1 MRKAKSS
8 SPQTLCDNDRKS
20 NTPRGLTAICGK
32 VTNNIYS
39 ITIMKPSIT
48 HLACGISLGISL
60 SLGSI
65 SAIAAPPAQPAA
77 LSAEGQQLQA
87 QYEAMLAGLQAGLSK
102 ALPAVDEARKTALQQ
117 ARAAVAKVTT
127 EARAAKDALGKVAT
141 AKALVDHANG
151 KWLGG
156 AAKGIAAAEAALK
169 KATTDAEREAANKE
183 LAKWQADREAGLK
196 ALAERQAAL
205 ESAKLEE
212 PKLAAVNQAA
222 EDALAK
228 AQAAELD
235 AATVALK
242 DVESFLSSDKLD
254 AKLVLCAV
262 LVNATPKGLAEFATQ
277 DAEQAALVTKLL
289 ADEALMKAMVTA
301 GGAKGGKYGQAAQ
314 IYAAIQKASPKAKD
328 GLFQRLALA
337 VSLEHAVPIAQTN
350 PEAATNVPATVD
362 PVKRYQHFERASLAG
377 ELDPAFKTLTAWEL
391 RNVVNGDESEETL
404 SWGREMLRNYRPD
417 HVLNPDYG
425 WRYSRAVTTDVRYG
439 SQNVKDD
446 LPTLHK
452 YQNIIKNGGVCG
464 RRAFFGRFIL
474 RSFGIPT
481 TARPQRGHAA
491 LAHWTPD
498 GWVINLG
505 AGWGSPDASGVMELS
520 DADFVLE
527 TKVRKLPAQH
537 AKSLRA
543 QWAGDAL
550 GEAKYVSLKPG
561 TGGFWNVLAV
571 FAKKAAVAG
580 ENPAT
585 PAALGENLGEVNE
598 SAEVR
603 ARALVKATVTDADKK
618 ITIASSGTIT
628 IPAAACGGAQIL
640 GSFDGGHQLFSGG
653 GTITCDVEI
662 PSAGKYTLNA
672 KVATVQDNPKMQL
685 VAGNASPIEIT
696 VPYTIGQWE
705 PTPAAEVT
713 LTQGKNTLRF
723 NRPEGSRGLSI
734 KEFTLTPVQ

>member
-1 MRKAKSS
+1 MRKVKSS

-39 ITIMKPSIT
+39 ITLMKHSIT

-77 LSAEGQQLQA
+77 LSAEGQKLQA
-87 QYEAMLAGLQAGLSK
+87 HYEAMLAGLQAGLSK
-102 ALPAVDEARKTALQQ
+102 ALPVVDEGRKTALQQ
-117 ARAAVAKVTT
+117 ARAAVAKVTA
-127 EARAAKDALGKVAT
+127 EARTAKDALGKVAT

-156 AAKGIAAAEAALK
+156 AAKGIATAEAALK
-169 KATTDAEREAANKE
+169 KATTGAEREAANKE

-205 ESAKLEE
+205 EAAKLEE
-212 PKLAAVNQAA
+212 PKLAAANQAA
-222 EDALAK
+222 QDALAK
-228 AQAAELD
+228 VQAAELD
-235 AATVALK
+235 AAAAALK

-262 LVNATPKGLAEFATQ
+262 LVNATPKGLAEFASQ
-277 DAEQAALVTKLL
+277 GAEQAAIVIGLL

-328 GLFQRLALA
+328 GLLQRLALA
-337 VSLEHAVPIAQTN
+337 VSLEHAMPVTQNN
-350 PEAATNVPATVD
+350 PKAATDAPATVD
-362 PVKRYQHFERASLAG
+362 PVKRYLHFEKASLDG
-377 ELDPAFKTLTAWEL
+377 ELDPAFKTLSTWEL
-391 RNVVNGDESEETL
+391 RNVVNGDEPDGML
-404 SWGREMLRNYRPD
+404 AWGREMLRNYRPD

-446 LPTLHK
+446 LPTLQS
-452 YQNIIKNGGVCG
+452 YQNIIKNGGICG

-481 TARPQRGHAA
+481 VARPQTGHGA
-491 LAHWTPD
+491 LARWTPD
-498 GWVINLG
+498 GWVVNLG

-527 TKVRKLPAQH
+527 THVRKLPQQH
-537 AKSLRA
+537 LKALRA
-543 QWAGDAL
+543 QCAGDAL
-550 GEAKYVSLKPG
+550 SEQKYVSLKPG
-561 TGGFWNVLAV
+561 TGGLWNVLAV

-580 ENPAT
+580 EKPAA
-585 PAALGENLGEVNE
+585 PAALGENLAEANE

-603 ARALVKATVTDADKK
+603 ARALVKAAVTDADKK
-618 ITIASSGTIT
+618 ITVAPNGTIT
-628 IPAAACGGAQIL
+628 IPAAACVGAQVL
-640 GSFDGGHQLFSGG
+640 GSFEGGHQLFSGG
-653 GTITCDVEI
+653 GTITCDLEI
-662 PSAGKYTLNA
+662 PRAGKYALTA

-685 VAGNASPIEIT
+685 VAGNASPVAIT
-696 VPYTIGQWE
+696 VPYTIGQWK
-705 PTPAAEVT
+705 PTPAAEVM

-723 NRPEGSRGLSI
+723 TRPEGSRGLSI
-734 KEFTLTPVQ
+734 REFTLAPVK